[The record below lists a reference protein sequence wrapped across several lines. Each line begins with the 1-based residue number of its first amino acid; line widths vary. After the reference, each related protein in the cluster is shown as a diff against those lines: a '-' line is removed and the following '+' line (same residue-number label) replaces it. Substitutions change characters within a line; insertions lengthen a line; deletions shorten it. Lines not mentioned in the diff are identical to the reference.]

1 MFHFNDAKLPAKKVV
16 AKKPV
21 EQFTAPPNHKPDI
34 TTAATQSEEV
44 IDTRSDR
51 GREVLSRL
59 DFPTWLPFAAKTYK
73 ISPNIE
79 DYLVMAVPIC
89 PSDLP
94 NRNGIGFPLNEL
106 TKFQPPP
113 VSRMSYKAWSGTP
126 LHYDHKNEIHEDAYG
141 VVLDA
146 SLHKISKY
154 GNGKLW
160 KVMGLAALDRT
171 KYPEMARRVLENE
184 INTYSMG
191 AMVDSFTCSYC
202 KKEMTE
208 HQYCAHVN
216 PKNDIDWRQVRDH
229 EDNNHIAFR
238 NAHGINPI
246 ELSLVE
252 SPAWVLALSDQILMR

>member
-1 MFHFNDAKLPAKKVV
+1 MLNIRNPKIHQVIASKFDTPVV
-16 AKKPV
+16 
-21 EQFTAPPNHKPDI
+21 QKPDLI
-34 TTAATQSEEV
+34 MAASPGK
-44 IDTRSDR
+44 IIAPDDR
-51 GREVLSRL
+51 QPMLNSL
-59 DFPTWLPFAAKTYK
+59 DFTTWLPFAAKLYK

-79 DYLVMAVPIC
+79 DYIIISVPIC

-113 VSRMSYKAWSGTP
+113 VSRMSYKAWTGTP

-141 VVLDA
+141 VVLDT
-146 SLHKISKY
+146 SLHKISGY
-154 GNGKLW
+154 GNGNLW

-171 KYPEMARRVLENE
+171 KYPKMAQRVLDNE

-191 AMVDSFTCSYC
+191 AMVDSFSCSFC
-202 KKEMTE
+202 GEAMTE
-208 HQYCAHVN
+208 RSSCTHLN
-216 PKNDIDWRQVRDH
+216 PGNDIDWRQVRDH
-229 EDNNHIAFR
+229 ANRNHIAFR

-252 SPAWVLALSDQILMR
+252 SPAWTTALSDTILMR

>member
-1 MFHFNDAKLPAKKVV
+1 MFHLISASTPKGGIHYSEQKPNVV
-16 AKKPV
+16 
-21 EQFTAPPNHKPDI
+21 
-34 TTAATQSEEV
+34 TAADTGHV
-44 IDTRSDR
+44 IDIKDNQQIHS
-51 GREVLSRL
+51 L
-59 DFPTWLPFAAKTYK
+59 DYPTWLPFAAKLYE

-79 DYLVMAVPIC
+79 DYIIISVPIC

-94 NRNGIGFPLNEL
+94 NRNGIGFPIAEL

-113 VSRMSYKAWSGTP
+113 VSRMAYKAWAGTP
-126 LHYDHKNEIHEDAYG
+126 LHYDHVNEIHKDAYG

-146 SLHKISKY
+146 SLHKISGY

-160 KVMGLAALDRT
+160 KVMGLAALDKT
-171 KYPEMARRVLENE
+171 KYAKMARRVLDNE

-202 KKEMTE
+202 KEPFSEKS
-208 HQYCAHVN
+208 YCSHLN
-216 PKNDIDWRQVRDH
+216 PKNDIDWQSVRDH
-229 EDNNHIAFR
+229 DDSQHLAFR

-252 SPAWVLALSDQILMR
+252 SPAWTTALSDHILTR